1 MFGALSTH
9 YKREEERR
17 LMQVQQQQQRRLQ
30 QQRAAVAAQAT
41 AANAKKL
48 PTPKTSLQPT
58 NVQYLST
65 RSR

>member
-1 MFGALSTH
+1 
-9 YKREEERR
+9 